1 MEQNTKDYFKKNL
14 VSLYFV
20 AKGDLK
26 YMLMKYVV
34 CQMAISE
41 VGKQK
46 AEEERSYSERGV

>member
-1 MEQNTKDYFKKNL
+1 
-14 VSLYFV
+14 
-20 AKGDLK
+20 
-26 YMLMKYVV
+26 MLMKYVV